1 MCLVYSIMKPFI
13 IIVLLAMSVGCS
25 IPFVSRTKEQS
36 WKEISNEA
44 LGVFNPINKDM
55 NYATVLPLAKNH
67 LLVPSDVL
75 TEKDQ
80 GLILYH
86 CQDNYYRENLYLK
99 SEIKYSIVAKDLHR
113 GLTLIKVHNFE
124 INNPYNFNHSDFPDI
139 GEEIYYVGGFPNGPV
154 ILKSLVSKYFV
165 DKETLVLQSSFPVM
179 SQYGYAGG
187 YVFNKD
193 KEVIAILLKED
204 SVNSQINHCVRLDNI
219 KYFLLDHNLL
229 NLFKKD

>member
-1 MCLVYSIMKPFI
+1 
-13 IIVLLAMSVGCS
+13 
-25 IPFVSRTKEQS
+25 
-36 WKEISNEA
+36 
-44 LGVFNPINKDM
+44 M